1 MKNLKSIREK
11 AGVSQKLLAEALGV
25 DENTVWRWEA
35 GRVNPSVEIGRQIA
49 DFFNVSVDTLLN
61 GPIGTEIIMKI
72 REERKEL
79 NDLSIE
85 VDMSGKKLIQSI
97 TFAGD
102 RVGIGIVYGG
112 DKTLRDVCD
121 ELLRREP
128 EIEKI
133 RNNAK
138 DV

>member
-1 MKNLKSIREK
+1 MKNLATLRRKRGLTQVELGDAVGSDGNSISRYER
-11 AGVSQKLLAEALGV
+11 GIVTPSTEVVCKL
-25 DENTVWRWEA
+25 
-35 GRVNPSVEIGRQIA
+35 A
-49 DFFNVSVDTLLN
+49 DFFSVSVDTLLN